1 MEPHTMKKTNVSS
14 IIIYAIVI
22 VAGIIVTLLG
32 FPYAK
37 GIGSLL
43 IIIGILALSLCKK
56 QETYHLKSGS
66 KVTRLI
72 YYFPPIEKNRL
83 MTMCQN
89 KEFDMLHKIK
99 QTKHGLQMEINISS
113 NGEYGSIQLYEYV
126 PHRYHECSPLF
137 EYEGEDSK
145 NLLHYISTLSV

>member
-1 MEPHTMKKTNVSS
+1 MEPHTIKKTNVSS

-56 QETYHLKSGS
+56 QAH
-66 KVTRLI
+66 
-72 YYFPPIEKNRL
+72 N
-83 MTMCQN
+83 
-89 KEFDMLHKIK
+89 
-99 QTKHGLQMEINISS
+99 
-113 NGEYGSIQLYEYV
+113 YV
-126 PHRYHECSPLF
+126 PEQRVWY
-137 EYEGEDSK
+137 
-145 NLLHYISTLSV
+145 VA